1 MDPTLLEKLSQYCDQ
16 VVGDR
21 VDTGCELQRKSKKN
35 KKKKNKRNI
44 MTDES
49 IEETNEESPVK
60 KKKRKDK
67 KGTKES
73 EVEHLASKEV
83 ISDVKKKENKF
94 CNDDTDT
101 CDSASKTT
109 KQYIENVKTVN
120 GEKFTDDGF
129 KVVSFV
135 PDDDSDI
142 SDAFESDIDM
152 ENWSSPKAQ
161 NKVDVRQP
169 PKVQTKVDVTHQ
181 PLAKKKETKMTD
193 DGFKIITE
201 IPPDDSDVSDA
212 FTDEEDEGFVTGEEL
227 AAKKKQLDL
236 KRQLKKPLLK
246 IIDDFGIDDT
256 ALLGRTKEK
265 EEVINKP
272 AKKLKGSYN
281 TLTLAAQKKPREE
294 VVVIDYT
301 KKRGSGKKK
310 KDQEEE
316 SEENAEESPG
326 LVITGEEDMKKL
338 RFEVMKFGMTGFQKK
353 KQEDERINL
362 AIRLGAKP
370 PKNEAINYKQLIEIR
385 KEEKRRELEEQQAK
399 QEAGLQFKKSS
410 KKKQFSKNKPRNVNK
425 VKGIGGQIGREKNG
439 MRILSKKDIERI
451 NAS

>member
-1 MDPTLLEKLSQYCDQ
+1 MDTILLEKLSQYCDQ
-16 VVGDR
+16 VVGGQ
-21 VDTGCELQRKSKKN
+21 VDTGCELQRKAKKN
-35 KKKKNKRNI
+35 KKKKNKHNIISDERN
-44 MTDES
+44 
-49 IEETNEESPVK
+49 EETTEGAPVT
-60 KKKRKDK
+60 KKKRKSK
-67 KGTKES
+67 K
-73 EVEHLASKEV
+73 ASKETDENEHLDSGEM
-83 ISDVKKKENKF
+83 IANIKKKENHS
-94 CNDDTDT
+94 NGGNTDVH
-101 CDSASKTT
+101 DSASKTS

-135 PDDDSDI
+135 PDDDSDV

-161 NKVDVRQP
+161 KKVDTRQP
-169 PKVQTKVDVTHQ
+169 SKIQKEAGVTHQ
-181 PLAKKKETKMTD
+181 PLSNQKGLKMTD

-212 FTDEEDEGFVTGEEL
+212 FTEEEDEGFMTGEEI
-227 AAKKKQLDL
+227 AAKKIKLNL
-236 KRQLKKPLLK
+236 KKQLKKPLQRM
-246 IIDDFGIDDT
+246 IDDFDIDDT
-256 ALLGRTKEK
+256 VLLGRTKEK
-265 EEVINKP
+265 EEIVNKP
-272 AKKLKGSYN
+272 AKKLKGSCD
-281 TLTLAAQKKPREE
+281 TLTLAAKKKPREE

-301 KKRGSGKKK
+301 KKRGSGKKR

-316 SEENAEESPG
+316 SEENTEESPG

-370 PKNEAINYKQLIEIR
+370 PKNKAVNYKQLIEIR
-385 KEEKRRELEEQQAK
+385 KEEKRKELEEQKAK
-399 QEAGLQFKKSS
+399 QEAGLQFKKK

-425 VKGIGGQIGREKNG
+425 VKGIGGQIGHEKNG
-439 MRILSKKDIERI
+439 MRILSKKDIARI

>member
-1 MDPTLLEKLSQYCDQ
+1 MDTTLLEKLSQYCDQ
-16 VVGDR
+16 VVGGRD
-21 VDTGCELQRKSKKN
+21 DTGCELQRKAKKI
-35 KKKKNKRNI
+35 KKKKNKREVVL
-44 MTDES
+44 DES
-49 IEETNEESPVK
+49 IEETIEESPVK

-67 KGTKES
+67 KGSKES
-73 EVEHLASKEV
+73 DVEGV
-83 ISDVKKKENKF
+83 ISNIKKKEKSV
-94 CNDDTDT
+94 CNDDTDMH
-101 CDSASKTT
+101 DSASKTT

-161 NKVDVRQP
+161 NKIDVRQP
-169 PKVQTKVDVTHQ
+169 PKVQTKVGVTHQ
-181 PLAKKKETKMTD
+181 PLPKEKETKMTD

-201 IPPDDSDVSDA
+201 IPKDDSDVSDA
-212 FTDEEDEGFVTGEEL
+212 FTDEEDEGFITGEEL
-227 AAKKKQLDL
+227 AAKKKQLNL

-246 IIDDFGIDDT
+246 MIDDFGIDDT

-301 KKRGSGKKK
+301 KKRGSGKKR

-316 SEENAEESPG
+316 SEENTEESPG

-362 AIRLGAKP
+362 AVRLGAKP
-370 PKNEAINYKQLIEIR
+370 PKNKAINYKQLIEMR
-385 KEEKRRELEEQQAK
+385 KEEKRKELEEQKAK

-410 KKKQFSKNKPRNVNK
+410 KKKQSSKNKPRNVNK
-425 VKGIGGQIGREKNG
+425 VKGVGGQIGHEKNG

>member
-1 MDPTLLEKLSQYCDQ
+1 MS
-16 VVGDR
+16 
-21 VDTGCELQRKSKKN
+21 
-35 KKKKNKRNI
+35 
-44 MTDES
+44 DES

-73 EVEHLASKEV
+73 EVEEHLASKEV
-83 ISDVKKKENKF
+83 VSDVKKKENKF

-101 CDSASKTT
+101 CDRASKTT

-181 PLAKKKETKMTD
+181 PLPKKKETKMTD

-227 AAKKKQLDL
+227 KTKKKQLDL

-246 IIDDFGIDDT
+246 IIDDFG
-256 ALLGRTKEK
+256 
-265 EEVINKP
+265 N
-272 AKKLKGSYN
+272 Y
-281 TLTLAAQKKPREE
+281 
-294 VVVIDYT
+294 
-301 KKRGSGKKK
+301 
-310 KDQEEE
+310 
-316 SEENAEESPG
+316 SE
-326 LVITGEEDMKKL
+326 
-338 RFEVMKFGMTGFQKK
+338 GFMVH
-353 KQEDERINL
+353 L
-362 AIRLGAKP
+362 
-370 PKNEAINYKQLIEIR
+370 
-385 KEEKRRELEEQQAK
+385 
-399 QEAGLQFKKSS
+399 
-410 KKKQFSKNKPRNVNK
+410 
-425 VKGIGGQIGREKNG
+425 
-439 MRILSKKDIERI
+439 
-451 NAS
+451 